1 MLRRSILALVM
12 TLAAACSNGT
22 VPTAPP
28 TTSVAPPTVGATD
41 TGPTP
46 AGYAGESW
54 QATAQSL
61 AGRIGERFS
70 YLGPPNGVNWFIYG
84 TDIYTSD
91 SSVCTAA
98 AHMGLI
104 TLATGGV
111 VTIEMR
117 PGQQSYVSSD
127 RNDLHS
133 ASYGPWEAS
142 YVFVGPDGA
151 VLEPGTPGAT
161 ATPSPTV
168 AATTSPGAGFRNE
181 LLDPT
186 LLTICTPFDRV
197 RFAERDAS
205 GRPYGVDVEIGQ
217 DLATRLGL
225 EPFIQ
230 DVAFELLIEEIRQ
243 GRCDVTIGGQ
253 FITDARLALIDMIP
267 YRQGTQHVI
276 VVAGN
281 PLGIETLSDL
291 CGRTVAIVAG
301 TIHVDILADVSGDCA
316 AAGQPAVQAA
326 EYEDEA
332 DAEDAL
338 ESGDAD
344 AYMGNDFITVERPE
358 DFELSAALPPL
369 RNGIGHRLGLVSL
382 DAALRGALRSMINDG
397 SYDAIL
403 EKYDVTQVRLTEL
416 P

>member
-1 MLRRSILALVM
+1 MLRRSILAVVIGL
-12 TLAAACSNGT
+12 TAACSGS

-28 TTSVAPPTVGATD
+28 TSSVAAPTVSATD

-46 AGYAGESW
+46 ARYAGESW

-70 YLGPPNGVNWFIYG
+70 YLCPPNGVNWFIYG
-84 TDIYTSD
+84 TDVYTSD

-98 AHMGLI
+98 VHMGLI
-104 TLATGGV
+104 TLTTGGV
-111 VTIEMR
+111 ATIEMR
-117 PGQQSYVSSD
+117 PGQQSYQSSD
-127 RNDLHS
+127 RNDIHS
-133 ASYGPWEAS
+133 AAYGPWGAS
-142 YVFVGPDGA
+142 YVFVGPDGD

-168 AATTSPGAGFRNE
+168 AATTSPGVGFLNE

-186 LLTICTPFDRV
+186 LLTICTPFNRI

-205 GRPYGVDVEIGQ
+205 GRPFGVDVEIGQ
-217 DLATRLGL
+217 DLAARLGL

-230 DVAFELLIEEIRQ
+230 EVAFELLIDEIRQ

-276 VVAGN
+276 VAAGN
-281 PLGIETLSDL
+281 PLGIETLGDL

-301 TIHVDILADVSGDCA
+301 TIHVDILADVSDDCA
-316 AAGQPAVQAA
+316 AAGQPPAQAD
-326 EYEDEA
+326 EYEAEIE
-332 DAEDAL
+332 AEDAL
-338 ESGDAD
+338 DSGDAD

-369 RNGIGHRLGLVSL
+369 RNGIGHRLGLATL
-382 DAALRGALRSMINDG
+382 DTALRGALRAMISDG

-403 EKYDVTQVRLTEL
+403 EKYDVAQVRLTEM